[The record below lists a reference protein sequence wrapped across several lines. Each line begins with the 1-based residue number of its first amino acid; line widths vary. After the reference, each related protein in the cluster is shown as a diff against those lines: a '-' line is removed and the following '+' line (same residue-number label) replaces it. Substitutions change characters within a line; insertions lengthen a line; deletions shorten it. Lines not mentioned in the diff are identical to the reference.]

1 MKRKFVDLFCG
12 IGSFHYSF
20 SKLGWECVLASDN
33 DETLHSVYEKNYGM
47 KPVGD
52 IYDIDTDDI
61 PDYDVLCGGF
71 PCQPFSNAG
80 KHGGFTD
87 ERGVLFLEIIR
98 LMEGS
103 KVS

>member
-71 PCQPFSNAG
+71 PCQPFW
-80 KHGGFTD
+80 
-87 ERGVLFLEIIR
+87 R
-98 LMEGS
+98 LYD
-103 KVS
+103 